1 MHEAFSCN
9 RSNVLVISVLIFQ
22 IAIDKPY
29 SFTFSATLCPFF
41 LYQFIVAESDLVKYY
56 SNIKENLLKH
66 NIYTQRHS
74 LEHTLEQG
82 HKACVSSSDPIMRI
96 QGF

>member
-1 MHEAFSCN
+1 M
-9 RSNVLVISVLIFQ
+9 ISVLIFQ